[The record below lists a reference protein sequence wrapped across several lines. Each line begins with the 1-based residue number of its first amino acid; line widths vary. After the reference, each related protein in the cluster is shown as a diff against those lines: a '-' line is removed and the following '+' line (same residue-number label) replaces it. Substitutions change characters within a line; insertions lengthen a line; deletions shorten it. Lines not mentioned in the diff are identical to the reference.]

1 MRSRPTHSRCVRCGA
16 PAAPR
21 QEICLQCG
29 ARLPDSGP
37 SAFEL
42 TLRRRAPW
50 LPLELL
56 VPMVVLA
63 LVTLA
68 SAAVALGARHE
79 RQASAPTLLEPTTAP
94 AIQRTPTRP
103 ASTGPVSTGSVSAAG
118 PTISTGT
125 LPVAPGAPSSAAR
138 TTPSPPT
145 THTTATRPATTRAR
159 PSVSVSGSWPRH
171 ASGWTVVIESL
182 PASQLG
188 HSEAL
193 ATIRRARRAGL
204 AQVGVLLSSR
214 YSTLRNGY
222 WAVYTG
228 VFATSAAAE
237 AAAATAARRGFPGAY
252 PARVAP

>member
-29 ARLPDSGP
+29 ARLPDPGP
-37 SAFEL
+37 SALEL

-50 LPLELL
+50 LSLELL
-56 VPMVVLA
+56 VPLVVLA

-79 RQASAPTLLEPTTAP
+79 RRASTPTLLEPTT
-94 AIQRTPTRP
+94 TRATTAATTRSASTAS
-103 ASTGPVSTGSVSAAG
+103 ASTGG
-118 PTISTGT
+118 PTISTGK
-125 LPVAPGAPSSAAR
+125 LPVAPGAPSTAAR
-138 TTPSPPT
+138 TTPPPT
-145 THTTATRPATTRAR
+145 TTHAAATRPVTTRAR
-159 PSVSVSGSWPRH
+159 PAVSVSGSWPRRT
-171 ASGWTVVIESL
+171 SGWTVIIQSL
-182 PASQLG
+182 PASPLG
-188 HSEAL
+188 HGEAL
-193 ATIRRARRAGL
+193 ATARAARHAGL
-204 AQVGVLLSSR
+204 ARVGVLLSSR

-228 VFATSAAAE
+228 VFASSAAAE